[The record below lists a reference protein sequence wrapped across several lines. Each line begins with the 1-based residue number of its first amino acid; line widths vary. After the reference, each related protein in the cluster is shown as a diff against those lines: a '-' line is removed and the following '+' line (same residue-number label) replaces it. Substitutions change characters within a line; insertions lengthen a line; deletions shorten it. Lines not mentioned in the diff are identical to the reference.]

1 MSPSIHSRPTP
12 IQIQADG
19 TVKQVN
25 PFSGTEVWTVPG
37 RGNRPL
43 SQPDKDAKPITAE
56 DHTKFCAFCSDRL
69 DETPPEKS
77 RVVPVSG
84 PVSDELDR
92 LGDQYQIKRRLLHN
106 RCNEEV
112 PEFRRVANL
121 FEILSYS
128 YWEKNFDF
136 AMDDELQEWRK
147 HYLESPEGREHVL
160 KTIRFKRKAAGKSDE
175 HLSEED
181 LLEEAKAFF
190 GGGHDLIIGRR
201 HFVDGATRSDQLASS
216 GTLTPDEH
224 AALIGFTVDSMRM
237 LYKRNRYARY
247 VAVFQNWLKPAGAS
261 FDHLHKQ
268 LVSIDDRGVQ
278 NEYEIKLVRQY
289 PNMYNE
295 WTVDYA
301 SRRNLIIAENE
312 HAICF
317 AGFGHRYPTLEVF
330 SKSPTPEPWLQ
341 TQEEIRAMS
350 DLLHA
355 CHAATGS
362 DVPCNEEW
370 HHKPID
376 VDVPMPWRI
385 MIKWRISNLAGFEG
399 GTKIYINTLSP
410 WDIRDK
416 VVTAMYKLRDEQ
428 KIAPT
433 VRIATECPVER
444 NSLKYNPLLQR

>member
-1 MSPSIHSRPTP
+1 MSQSIYSRPTP

-43 SQPDKDAKPITAE
+43 STPAEDVKPISAA
-56 DHTKFCAFCSDRL
+56 DHANTCSFCSARTL
-69 DETPPEKS
+69 ETPPEKA
-77 RVVPVSG
+77 RVVHASG
-84 PVSDELDR
+84 PVDSEFDR
-92 LGDQYQIKRRLLHN
+92 LGDNYAIKRRVLL
-106 RCNEEV
+106 EDQGTEV

-121 FEILSYS
+121 FEILSYDF
-128 YWEKNFDF
+128 WEKNFDF
-136 AMDDELQEWRK
+136 RMDAEVEQWRQ
-147 HYLESPEGREHVL
+147 HYLASDEGREHVL
-160 KTIRFKRKAAGKSDE
+160 KTIRTKRKAAGKTDE
-175 HLSEED
+175 VPED
-181 LLEEAKAFF
+181 ELIEQAKAFF

-201 HFVDGATRSDQLASS
+201 HFVDGATQSNQLASS

-224 AALIGFTVDSMRM
+224 AALIGFTADSIRM
-237 LYKRNRYARY
+237 LYSRNRYARY

-268 LVSIDDRGVQ
+268 LVAIDDRGVQ
-278 NEYEIKLVRQY
+278 NESEIALVRKN
-289 PNMYNE
+289 PNIYNE
-295 WTVDYA
+295 WAVDYA
-301 SRRNLIIAENE
+301 SRRNLIIAEND

-317 AGFGHRYPTLEVF
+317 AGFGHRYPTLEIF

-341 TQEEIRAMS
+341 TAEEIRGMS
-350 DLLHA
+350 DILHA
-355 CHAATGS
+355 CHAATGPE
-362 DVPCNEEW
+362 VPCNEEW

-376 VDVPMPWRI
+376 VDTPMPWRI

-416 VVTAMYKLRDEQ
+416 VVTAMYSLRDAG
-428 KIAPT
+428 KIAPSI
-433 VRIATECPVER
+433 RIATECQAER
-444 NSLKYNPLLQR
+444 NSLKYNPLLQK